1 MLISEIFYSLQGE
14 GALAGVPSVFIR
26 TAGCPLR
33 CGWCDTPH
41 AAAQA
46 RGRELDISEI
56 LARISP
62 HPTRHCV
69 ITGGEPLMAYDI
81 AQLATALHAKGYHIT
96 IETAGI
102 LLPRGIACNLASLS
116 PKLSHSH
123 PTDHAWFERH
133 ERNRLQPHVLRQWME
148 SYNYQLKFVV
158 QSRADTAEIDDVLA
172 KIDLAVPP
180 EKILLMPEGVSHRN
194 AEDIAALC
202 LERGY
207 RYCDRLHIRLFGDVQ
222 GK

>member
-46 RGRELDISEI
+46 RGRELDIDEI
-56 LARISP
+56 LARLSP
-62 HPTRHCV
+62 HPTRYCV

-81 AQLATALHAKGYHIT
+81 AELANILHEKGYHIT

-102 LLPRGIACNLASLS
+102 LPPKNIVCDLASLS
-116 PKLSHSH
+116 PKLSHSR
-123 PTDHAWFERH
+123 PTDPAWIERH
-133 ERNRLQPHVLRQWME
+133 ERSRLQPQFLRQWME
-148 SYNYQLKFVV
+148 NYDYQLKFVV
-158 QSRADTAEIDDVLA
+158 QSRADTAEIDDLLA
-172 KIDLAVPP
+172 KIGLAVPP
-180 EKILLMPEGVSHRN
+180 EKILLMPEGVSHGN
-194 AEDIAALC
+194 SEDIAALC
-202 LERGY
+202 LERGF
-207 RYCDRLHIRLFGDVQ
+207 RYCDRLHIRLFGNVQ